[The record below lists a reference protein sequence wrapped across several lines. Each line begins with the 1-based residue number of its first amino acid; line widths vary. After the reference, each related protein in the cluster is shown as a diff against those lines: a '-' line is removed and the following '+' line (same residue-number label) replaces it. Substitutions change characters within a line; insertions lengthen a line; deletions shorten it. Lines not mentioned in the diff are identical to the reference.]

1 MPTVYIQ
8 HSVCVYMYIYAQFSQ
23 SCPTLCDP
31 IDCSLPGSSL
41 HGDSPGRNTGVGC
54 HALLQGISPT
64 QGSNPGLW
72 HCRRSLPSEP
82 PGSPYMCVCVCVCMY
97 IGLSWSGYLGI
108 FNHFLL
114 SQWIGCYIYSALQ
127 LSLAC

>member
-1 MPTVYIQ
+1 MGGKLAYCIYTAQCVYI
-8 HSVCVYMYIYAQFSQ
+8 YICAQFSQ

-72 HCRRSLPSEP
+72 HCRRSLYHLSHQEAHI
-82 PGSPYMCVCVCVCMY
+82 CVCVCVCVC
-97 IGLSWSGYLGI
+97 I
-108 FNHFLL
+108 
-114 SQWIGCYIYSALQ
+114 YIYWAQ
-127 LSLAC
+127 LNGEKTVSSTSGAGKNGQLCVKE